1 MSTPTERG
9 LEWKVGVLIVVSTA
23 ILVAFIFILGNFSLR
38 SGYTIAVDYDYI
50 GALQPG
56 APVKVSGI
64 KVGKVESVDFLGG
77 KPDATGKRVQVRV
90 TAWIEDRAKDSIRSD
105 AEFFINT
112 AGVLGEQYL
121 EIVPGTDWAKPPVTA
136 GALIHDSGWFAV
148 GYLNS
153 AAIKSSRVYR
163 RIGPMVERLAERFGP
178 WEIFIARFIYGTRN
192 PSSVFWGLQRLP
204 YVEFAGLE
212 LLALTVWG
220 SLLTL
225 VGYHSTAWALKLI
238 GKVEH
243 KNHPTLLLIAIVLA
257 FVVVALLRYFNRRG
271 IVKIQKKVE
280 AREHAAELA
289 EEQAE
294 STADSEIR

>member
-1 MSTPTERG
+1 MRDFLSNYG
-9 LEWKVGVLIVVSTA
+9 LWAAFLLALVEND
-23 ILVAFIFILGNFSLR
+23 VAFIAIGVVLKLGDDNPI
-38 SGYTIAVDYDYI
+38 T
-50 GALQPG
+50 
-56 APVKVSGI
+56 
-64 KVGKVESVDFLGG
+64 
-77 KPDATGKRVQVRV
+77 PDLNIFTV
-90 TAWIEDRAKDSIRSD
+90 
-105 AEFFINT
+105 
-112 AGVLGEQYL
+112 
-121 EIVPGTDWAKPPVTA
+121 VPAA
-136 GALIHDSGWFAV
+136 IIGALIHDTGWFAV

-289 EEQAE
+289 EEQPQ